1 VIGELVG
8 QAARVGIEAVEQD
21 TDELGVEDYLVSL
34 DQHRGSGCYSH
45 VTFALLGLALGELR
59 VHRATTGLGRNH
71 GIHQADAAA
80 DRLRARY
87 RALAPAQGTL

>member
-1 VIGELVG
+1 MCNL
-8 QAARVGIEAVEQD
+8 AATLRQNR
-21 TDELGVEDYLVSL
+21 
-34 DQHRGSGCYSH
+34 RGH
-45 VTFALLGLALGELR
+45 LQFALLGLALGELR

-87 RALAPAQGTL
+87 SALAPAQGTL